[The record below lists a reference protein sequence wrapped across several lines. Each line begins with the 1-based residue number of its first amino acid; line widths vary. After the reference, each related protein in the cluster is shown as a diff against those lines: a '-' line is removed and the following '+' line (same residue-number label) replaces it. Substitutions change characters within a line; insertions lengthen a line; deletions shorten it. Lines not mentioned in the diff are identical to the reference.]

1 LEKNSIGGLMI
12 DITKLTEEELKY
24 INDKYDSIE
33 EYQKLKLKEYLKDTD
48 YCVIKMYET
57 AIQGNSISDMLE
69 EYKEVL
75 FKREE
80 ARAQINELSQ
90 ESMTE

>member
-1 LEKNSIGGLMI
+1 MI

-33 EYQKLKLKEYLKDTD
+33 EYEKLKLKEYLKNTD
-48 YCVIKMYET
+48 YCIIKMYET
-57 AIQGNSISDMLE
+57 AMQGNSISDMLE
-69 EYKEVL
+69 EYKEIL

-80 ARAQINELSQ
+80 ARNLINEL
-90 ESMTE
+90 EEIGDENGN

>member
-1 LEKNSIGGLMI
+1 MI

-24 INDKYDSIE
+24 INNKYDSIE
-33 EYQKLKLKEYLKDTD
+33 EYEELKLKEYLKSTD

-57 AIQGNSISDMLE
+57 AMQGNSISDMLE

-80 ARAQINELSQ
+80 ARARINELLQ

>member
-1 LEKNSIGGLMI
+1 MI
-12 DITKLTEEELKY
+12 ENYRIQELK
-24 INDKYDSIE
+24 
-33 EYQKLKLKEYLKDTD
+33 QYLQDTD
-48 YCVIKMYET
+48 YVIIKMYET
-57 AIQGNSISDMLE
+57 AMQGNSISDMLE

>member
-1 LEKNSIGGLMI
+1 
-12 DITKLTEEELKY
+12 
-24 INDKYDSIE
+24 
-33 EYQKLKLKEYLKDTD
+33 
-48 YCVIKMYET
+48 
-57 AIQGNSISDMLE
+57 MLE

-90 ESMTE
+90 ESMTEWLQI